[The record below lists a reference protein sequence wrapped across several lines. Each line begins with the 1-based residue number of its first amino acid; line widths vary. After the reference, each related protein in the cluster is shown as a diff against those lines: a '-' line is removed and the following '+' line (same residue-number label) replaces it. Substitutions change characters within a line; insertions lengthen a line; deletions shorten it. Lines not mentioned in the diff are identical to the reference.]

1 MKLIQLTLGLAIF
14 AASMA
19 SAASS
24 YKVDVPSNL
33 SAGDVQLKAGQY
45 TITLEGK
52 QAIFKKGKESI
63 QIPVFVEKNPS
74 KFSDTLLEI
83 DGMTI
88 YAIDLGGTDIKI
100 LFRRSR

>member
-1 MKLIQLTLGLAIF
+1 MQLSQLTFGVAILA
-14 AASMA
+14 ATLAG
-19 SAASS
+19 AASS

-33 SAGDVQLKAGQY
+33 SAGDVQLKAGEY

-52 QAIFKKGKESI
+52 QAIFKRGKESV
-63 QIPVFVEKNPS
+63 QIPVYVEKNDA
-74 KFSDTLLEI
+74 KFPHTMLEI

-88 YAIDLGGTDIKI
+88 HAIDLGGTDTRI

>member
-1 MKLIQLTLGLAIF
+1 MQLTQLTLCFAIF
-14 AASMA
+14 VASLA
-19 SAASS
+19 SGASS

-33 SAGDVQLKAGQY
+33 SAGDVQLKAGEY

-52 QAIFKKGKESI
+52 QAIFKRGKESI
-63 QIPVFVEKNPS
+63 QIPVYVEKNDS
-74 KFSDTLLEI
+74 KFPHTMLEI

-88 YAIDLGGTDIKI
+88 HAIDLGGTDTRI